1 MNVDEIGV
9 ALFMLKIFRQK
20 LYNDMEMKDFR
31 LIYKKKLYDIKFS
44 FFSEQMNLKIIVGN
58 CTINLML

>member
-1 MNVDEIGV
+1 
-9 ALFMLKIFRQK
+9 
-20 LYNDMEMKDFR
+20 MEMKDFR
-31 LIYKKKLYDIKFS
+31 LISKKKLYDIKFS